1 MNDRAKIIDH
11 YLQQLDNPDFEI
23 TQIRSDLERNNFDE
37 DEIRVIVR
45 LVDNELQRR
54 QLTSSR
60 YKNAGE
66 LVWVGGIL
74 TALGA
79 GYTIATYTGLIN
91 MGNSFLLVYGPI
103 LGGLSI
109 LVAALARKGKDPEK
123 GNVKKRIRKKI

>member
-23 TQIRSDLERNNFDE
+23 TQVRADLERNNFDE
-37 DEIRVIVR
+37 EEIRVIVR

-54 QLTSSR
+54 QLTGSR
-60 YKNAGE
+60 NKQAGE
-66 LVWVGGIL
+66 LIYVGGIL

-79 GYTIATYTGLIN
+79 GFTIATYTGLIN
-91 MGNSFLLVYGPI
+91 MGNSFLLVYGPF

-109 LVAALARKGKDPEK
+109 LVAALTRKRKG
-123 GNVKKRIRKKI
+123 